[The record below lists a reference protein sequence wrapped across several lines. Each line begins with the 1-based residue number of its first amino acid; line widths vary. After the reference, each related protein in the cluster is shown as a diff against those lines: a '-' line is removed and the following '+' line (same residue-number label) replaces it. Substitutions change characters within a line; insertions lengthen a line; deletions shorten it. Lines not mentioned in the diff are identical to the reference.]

1 MLIRCAHLLLI
12 LTLLVSVGG
21 HWALLQTAAWA
32 GMFVSHAQQG
42 SLVEALSKTLDG
54 EHPCALCKAVKRGQD
69 EQKRQ
74 NSEAPEKL
82 KKMVLYAEL
91 ASTSIFADRLQ
102 DLGFHAPA
110 PDIGRQKEMPL
121 LPPPRGV

>member
-1 MLIRCAHLLLI
+1 MLIRCAHLLLV

-42 SLVEALSKTLDG
+42 SLVEALSKTFDG
-54 EHPCALCKAVKRGQD
+54 EHPCALCKVVKRGHG
-69 EQKRQ
+69 EQTNQ

-82 KKMVLYAEL
+82 KKMVLYTEPTE
-91 ASTSIFADRLQ
+91 TSQFSDRLL
-102 DLGFHAPA
+102 DLGFHAPS
-110 PDIGRQKEMPL
+110 PDIGRQKDMPL